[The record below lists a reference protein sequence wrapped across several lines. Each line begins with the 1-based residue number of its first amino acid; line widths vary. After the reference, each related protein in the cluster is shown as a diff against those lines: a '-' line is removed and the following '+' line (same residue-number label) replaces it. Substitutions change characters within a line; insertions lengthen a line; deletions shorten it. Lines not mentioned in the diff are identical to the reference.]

1 MNASAIFD
9 EALGKVFEKKKKD
22 FLWLVSGM
30 FSNETED
37 SLNSKIEIIKERM
50 SQGRYFTE
58 ICDDLDVFLGKV
70 DRDYVSYRLD
80 NEKNQEA
87 GFEAQPVSYDKWK
100 ENHLYGQAMSL
111 IR

>member
-9 EALGKVFEKKKKD
+9 EALGKAFESKKKE
-22 FLWLVSGM
+22 FLWLASGV
-30 FSNETED
+30 FSNETEE
-37 SLNSKIEIIKERM
+37 SLNRKIEIIKERM
-50 SQGRYFTE
+50 GQGRYFTE
-58 ICDDLDVFLGKV
+58 ICDDLDVFLGSI

-87 GFEAQPVSYDKWK
+87 GFEAQPFSYDKWK
-100 ENHLYGQAMSL
+100 ENHLYDQAMRL

>member
-50 SQGRYFTE
+50 SQGRHFTE
-58 ICDDLDVFLGKV
+58 ICDDLDVFLGRV
-70 DRDYVSYRLD
+70 DRDYVRYRLD
-80 NEKNQEA
+80 NEEI
-87 GFEAQPVSYDKWK
+87 ESRPISYDKWK
-100 ENHLYGQAMSL
+100 ENHLYHEAIRL